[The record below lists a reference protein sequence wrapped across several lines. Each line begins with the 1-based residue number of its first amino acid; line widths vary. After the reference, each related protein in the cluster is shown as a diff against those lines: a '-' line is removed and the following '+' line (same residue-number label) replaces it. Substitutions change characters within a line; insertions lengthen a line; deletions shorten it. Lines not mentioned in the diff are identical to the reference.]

1 MGLSA
6 HQPMRVTN
14 GIQKSRNWMLMSIAR
29 ASAMVSGGSGA
40 LTKLRRLERMMN
52 QRAMVPSAEKETRGR
67 RMIPNHL

>member
-1 MGLSA
+1 MGLST
-6 HQPMRVTN
+6 HQPMSVTN
-14 GIQKSRNWMLMSIAR
+14 GVQKSRNWMLMSIAR

-52 QRAMVPSAEKETRGR
+52 QSAMVPSAENETRGR